1 VSDREFAVRADG
13 LVTGYHTSDIERAI
27 TTADFTWRAGR
38 IVALIGPNGAGK
50 STLLRTLVG
59 ILPPIAGSLHIDDL
73 PVAEYRRTRGIG
85 YLPEALTLPV
95 DWTGVGL
102 LALGT
107 AGSQHNWDR
116 QVADALSTA
125 GVDFSLDVRVGAM
138 SKGMR
143 QRLALALT
151 LLPSPQLLLL
161 DEPEAGLDPAQRLGL
176 RERMQTFAR
185 SGRLVVV
192 ASHDVSG
199 LCSIADDVWLVQGDG
214 LLGVDPADLRDP
226 IKLSQ
231 LFTGANR

>member
-1 VSDREFAVRADG
+1 VSSPELTVRASG
-13 LVTGYHTSDIERAI
+13 LVTGYHGRREDRRI
-27 TTADFTWRAGR
+27 TRADFTWSAGR
-38 IVALIGPNGAGK
+38 IVALLGPNGAGK

-59 ILPPIAGSLHIDDL
+59 IVPPLDGALQINGL
-73 PVAEYRRTRGIG
+73 PVPAYRALHGIG

-95 DWTGVGL
+95 EWTGRGL

-107 AGSQHNWDR
+107 AGGGQTFDDG
-116 QVADALSTA
+116 VAGALDTA

-161 DEPEAGLDPAQRLGL
+161 DEPEAGLDPGQRLGL
-176 RERMQTFAR
+176 RERIRAYAA

-199 LCSIADDVWLVQGDG
+199 ICSIADEV
-214 LLGVDPADLRDP
+214 LLLRQESITSIAPADLLDP
-226 IKLSQ
+226 QKVSQ
-231 LFTGANR
+231 MFSGAVS